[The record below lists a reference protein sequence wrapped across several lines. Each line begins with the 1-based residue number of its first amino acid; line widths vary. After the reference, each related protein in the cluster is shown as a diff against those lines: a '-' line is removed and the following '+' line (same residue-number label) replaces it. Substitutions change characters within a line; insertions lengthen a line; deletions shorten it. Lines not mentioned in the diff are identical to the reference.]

1 MSAKS
6 GRTQFVILCED
17 RNHYNFARGFLI
29 TRLGDEH
36 VEFVQ
41 KISPY
46 GKGAGEQWVRESFV
60 EELESL
66 KRSASK
72 RKAVLLVLIDGD
84 KLGFAFRKANIL
96 SCASGG
102 DFDALLANHV
112 AIFSPTR
119 NIETWFYWIDGH
131 EDLDEKTDYKNQY
144 REVKATR
151 KGKELGLICKG
162 GERGRDFPPSL
173 SDGCREWGRLG
184 ERG

>member
-1 MSAKS
+1 VSAKS

-17 RNHYNFARGFLI
+17 RNHYNFARGFLV
-29 TRLGDEH
+29 TRLGDQH

-41 KISPY
+41 KISPH
-46 GKGAGEQWVRESFV
+46 GKGAGEQWVREAFV

-66 KRSASK
+66 KRSASR
-72 RKAVLLVLIDGD
+72 RKVALLALIDGD
-84 KLGFAFRKANIL
+84 NLGCAARKANLL
-96 SCASGG
+96 SYASGG

-131 EDLDEKTDYKNQY
+131 EGLDEKTDYKNHY
-144 REVKATR
+144 RDVRATK

-162 GERGRDFPPSL
+162 GAGGRDFPPSL
-173 SDGCREWGRLG
+173 LDGCREWKRVDA
-184 ERG
+184 RG